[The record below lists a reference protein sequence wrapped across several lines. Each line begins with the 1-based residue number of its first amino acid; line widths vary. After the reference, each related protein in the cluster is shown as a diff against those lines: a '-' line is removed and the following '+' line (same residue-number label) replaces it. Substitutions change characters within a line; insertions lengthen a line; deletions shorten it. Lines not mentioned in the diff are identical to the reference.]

1 MFMRHYFQNF
11 AAVHQFITA
20 IMEGKEKTGIT
31 IMYMVEK
38 LDAGDILTQV
48 EVEIEE
54 RETTGSL
61 FDKLSEAGAHLLS
74 KTVRFTNS
82 R

>member
-1 MFMRHYFQNF
+1 MDVLTSTLLYFLNF
-11 AAVHQFITA
+11 VVAHQS
-20 IMEGKEKTGIT
+20 IMQLWKERKTGIT

-61 FDKLSEAGAHLLS
+61 FDKLSEAGHIFYLKQYLY
-74 KTVRFTNS
+74 
-82 R
+82 

>member
-1 MFMRHYFQNF
+1 MQLWK
-11 AAVHQFITA
+11 
-20 IMEGKEKTGIT
+20 GKKKTGIT

-61 FDKLSEAGAHLLS
+61 FDKLSEAGHI
-74 KTVRFTNS
+74 FI
-82 R
+82 